1 MDTAIGGVP
10 SDVATEPLV
19 VCGEAGRVL
28 VRAAGRADDLLVI
41 GAGRRGVRGRLVGGN
56 VSRYCLAH
64 ACCPMVAV
72 PPSSLELQAGHILH
86 GWPFRHHELIPRE
99 LTAATIGNS
108 ADPR

>member
-1 MDTAIGGVP
+1 
-10 SDVATEPLV
+10 
-19 VCGEAGRVL
+19 
-28 VRAAGRADDLLVI
+28 
-41 GAGRRGVRGRLVGGN
+41 
-56 VSRYCLAH
+56 
-64 ACCPMVAV
+64 VAV